1 MILLSSLPIG
11 KSAVI
16 KDLLP
21 GCPHRLSELGF
32 NPGERVEPVYA
43 SPLGLPRAYL
53 VLGGIVALRKQ
64 DSDMVIV
71 EE

>member
-16 KDLLP
+16 KGLLP

-64 DSDMVIV
+64 DSDKVIV